1 MIKENAMALQR
12 FNPPGMLNDLQTDTS
27 RQAWSDEVIHRF
39 FTSEI
44 ASVKGCVG
52 NNKVQFIDPLVRD
65 LGNDRRQVSWPAFPI
80 ALLKTMTRQKALEAA
95 DNPATGRRVQDEYLE
110 WFIHRDAAGEITAID
125 FTCEGP
131 EYWSFLSRNLS
142 KKEFV
147 ELYKIANPAATEQA
161 LFDAAGDYK
170 PKNEFNTSNGIM
182 HLIHP
187 ANTLGAEIDI
197 VAQSTMHRNK
207 SQVVNCRRCHS
218 GDAIGDGNRKSD
230 PTIASNVN
238 QLALDGRA
246 ITIADPVGLYINRL
260 DTTGWVTPDGSN
272 PQGLFKIT
280 RGTPGVRARFEVP
293 GNKFKISQVKIG
305 NEPIR
310 FAGQVAEHVFIQVTA
325 IVGPKNEFKQEP
337 VIPCTGALPLMGA
350 IAESVSA
357 LPSRTH
363 S

>member
-1 MIKENAMALQR
+1 
-12 FNPPGMLNDLQTDTS
+12 MLNDLKTDPS

-52 NNKVQFIDPLVRD
+52 SNKVQFIDPLIRD
-65 LGNDRRQVSWPAFPI
+65 LGTDRRGVSWPAFPI
-80 ALLKTMTRQKALEAA
+80 ALLKKMTRQQALAAA
-95 DNPATGRRVQDEYLE
+95 DDPANGRQVQDEYLE
-110 WFIHRDAAGEITAID
+110 WFIHRDAASEITAID

-131 EYWSFLSRNLS
+131 EYWDFLSRNLS
-142 KKEFV
+142 RQDFV
-147 ELYKIANPAATEQA
+147 DLYKIANPAVTEEA
-161 LFDAAGDYK
+161 LFDANGNYD
-170 PKNEFNTSNGIM
+170 PENGFITSQGIM

-197 VAQSTMHRNK
+197 VAQSTMHRNNP
-207 SQVVNCRRCHS
+207 QVVNCHRCHS
-218 GDAIGDGNRKSD
+218 AGVIGDGNRKSD
-230 PTIASNVN
+230 PTIASTVN

-246 ITIADPVGLYINRL
+246 ITIADPVGLYINHL
-260 DTTGWVTPDGSN
+260 DTAGWVTPDGSD
-272 PQGLFKIT
+272 PQELFKIT

-293 GNKFKISQVKIG
+293 NNKFKISQIKIG

-310 FAGQVAEHVFIQVTA
+310 FAGQIAEHVFIQVTA

-337 VIPCTGALPLMGA
+337 TVPCTGALPLA
-350 IAESVSA
+350 AAAAESVSK
-357 LPSRTH
+357 LPSRTR